1 MNYRLITGGAGG
13 GGEARKLEG
22 KGETRRRKGEKTR
35 ERKQNINTDNRKTIL
50 SWDRSVWAG
59 RVQCWSLIKTVI
71 RWYLLK
77 WITSPAGTRSRPRVM
92 EGGGGREGDGRE
104 RGEVGELA
112 RLKRSFLGRRWGA
125 GRGLGEGVG
134 PWTLI
139 ESGD

>member
-92 EGGGGREGDGRE
+92 EGRGREGGRWERE
-104 RGEVGELA
+104 RGGRGVGSPQKIISGE
-112 RLKRSFLGRRWGA
+112 KVGSGEGLGRGSGA
-125 GRGLGEGVG
+125 VD
-134 PWTLI
+134 I
-139 ESGD
+139 N